1 MKKSEMGHVHKKGS
15 EPSSLPKLEFTGER
29 FMPEI
34 SGNIYLEHMHRY
46 LLTASLVKGARV
58 LDIASGEGFGSDI
71 LAQSAAEVIGVDI
84 SEAAVLRAQEKY
96 ARDGLRFEV
105 GSVTAIPLPDNYFD
119 FVISFETI
127 EHIAAHQEMLAEVQ
141 RVLKI
146 GGVFVVS
153 TPDKAVYTDA
163 SGYVNPFHV
172 KELYRNEFAALLS
185 AHFGHV
191 RMHGQKINF
200 GSVIVPDVGAVPF
213 SEIRSETG
221 ENTLG
226 QLHATY
232 MIAIASDDPGQVQ
245 AIGGI
250 FSQDIQASEPVAVR
264 VAFER
269 GVWRREAEAQLEP
282 AMEELAW
289 VSEQIGAL
297 QRTNSMSRANLP
309 KLIKRLVV
317 TRLLYWLSARER
329 FSEKKRKKFRHSAE
343 KRDPMLLA
351 RRVDS
356 FCHEFLH
363 RVNSNAKLGE
373 ARKALLHTIGL
384 TVTAIIPSYNHA
396 PFLRQ
401 RLDSI
406 LNQSYALID
415 IVILDDAST
424 DDSRAII
431 AEYVARFPDR
441 IRAVL
446 NETNSGSVFAQWQKG
461 HDLATGDLVWF
472 CESDDFAEPDFVE
485 RLIGSFRDPS
495 VMLAFGR
502 IEFVDTHGQH
512 VRGLDHYRETAE
524 AGIWSESCIRPAASW
539 FSGAFGVKNVIAN
552 VGGSLWRRAPISQAV
567 WDMAQGYQ
575 IMGDWFLYSEVAQ
588 GGQIAFEP
596 SAVAYFRSHG
606 ANTSGQGAQSKPYY
620 YQEYA
625 RLMTT
630 LKSRWDIPDVT
641 VDRFVAQASEVFHG
655 ANVQGVEFDTL
666 VNAAALKAVKRE
678 MPHVLVGILGFS
690 YGGGEIFPIHLA
702 NALRAI
708 GVTVSILQMTDIDDH
723 ADVRAL
729 LDPSIPI
736 YSADAVRNTGGNLLL
751 RNAGISIIHS
761 HLASVEMLMLDQQSV
776 DGPYLAT
783 LHGSYEAMKIPQS
796 RATNWAKR
804 IDQYAYTA
812 ERNLS
817 PFDPKGIE
825 PNKFVKFRNAMPIDT
840 RNLPQCRADLEI
852 SADATVFTFVARGIV
867 GKGWEEAVHAY
878 RALRKR
884 RPDAAMA
891 LIMVGEGD
899 KTEATRLLAEDDP
912 TIHFLGFIKEIHGVY
927 RISDVALVPTR
938 FSGESFPLCLIQAM
952 QVGIS
957 SIATDVGEIKEM
969 IQPEGVSAG
978 LIVPNL
984 EDNVAF
990 TAAVSAQMEVMLDP
1004 VRRAEFSAAARLL
1017 GEAFGMEAL
1026 AHRYLELYQ
1035 QIISRHTGQSGL
1047 PGNTFPK
1054 TRTVGNDAS

>member
-1 MKKSEMGHVHKKGS
+1 MNQNEPEPARDKVS
-15 EPSSLPKLEFTGER
+15 EPSHLPKLESTGER

-34 SGNIYLEHMHRY
+34 PGNIYLEHMHRY
-46 LLTASLVKGARV
+46 LLTAPLVKGARV
-58 LDIASGEGFGSDI
+58 LDIASGEGFGSNI

-84 SEAAVLRAQEKY
+84 SEAAILNARAKY
-96 ARDGLRFEV
+96 ARNGLRFEV
-105 GSVTAIPLPDNYFD
+105 GSVTAIPLPDHSVD

-127 EHIAAHQEMLAEVQ
+127 EHIVAHQEMLAEVR
-141 RVLKI
+141 RVLRP

-153 TPDKAVYTDA
+153 TPEKSVYTDA
-163 SGYVNPFHV
+163 SGHVNPFHA
-172 KELYRNEFAALLS
+172 KELYRDEFVALLG

-191 RMHGQKINF
+191 RMHGQKVNF
-200 GSVIVPDVGAVPF
+200 GSVIVPDDGSARF

-221 ENTLG
+221 ETTPG
-226 QLHATY
+226 QLQATY
-232 MIAIASDDPGQVQ
+232 MIALASDDPGQVQ
-245 AIGGI
+245 GIGGI

-269 GVWRREAEAQLEP
+269 GVWRKEAEAQLEP

-289 VSEQIGAL
+289 VSHQIGAL

-317 TRLLYWLSARER
+317 TRLLYWLSAREM
-329 FSEKKRKKFRHSAE
+329 FSKKRRRQFRNSAE

-373 ARKALLHTIGL
+373 ARKALLHAIGL
-384 TVTAIIPSYNHA
+384 TVTAIVPSYNHA

-472 CESDDFAEPDFVE
+472 CESDDFVETDFVE

-502 IEFVDTHGQH
+502 IEFADAQGQY
-512 VRGLDHYRETAE
+512 VPGLDHYRESAE
-524 AGIWSESCIRPAASW
+524 AGIWSEDCIRPAASW
-539 FSGAFGVKNVIAN
+539 FSGGFGVKNVIAN
-552 VGGSLWRRAPISQAV
+552 VGGSLWRRVPISQAV
-567 WDMAQGYQ
+567 WDTARSYR

-606 ANTSGQGAQSKPYY
+606 ANTSGQSAQSKPEYY
-620 YQEYA
+620 SEYA
-625 RLMTT
+625 RLMTA
-630 LKSRWDIPDVT
+630 LKRRWDIPDVT
-641 VDRFVAQASEVFHG
+641 VDRFVAQAAEIFRN
-655 ANVQGVEFDTL
+655 AKVQGAEFDTL
-666 VNAAALKAVKRE
+666 VNAATLKSVRRE
-678 MPHVLVGILGFS
+678 VPHVLLGILGFS

-708 GVTVSILQMTDIDDH
+708 GTTVSVLQMSDLKDH
-723 ADVRAL
+723 ADVRAM
-729 LDPSIPI
+729 LDPSIPV
-736 YSADAVRNTGGNLLL
+736 YGANVVRDMGGNRFL
-751 RNAGISIIHS
+751 RDTGISIIHS
-761 HLASVEMLMLDQQSV
+761 HLASVEMLMLDKESI

-783 LHGSYEAMKIPQS
+783 LHGSYEAMEIPRSQ
-796 RATNWAKR
+796 ATKWAER
-804 IDQYAYTA
+804 VDQYAYTA

-817 PFDPKGIE
+817 PFDLAALSPD
-825 PNKFVKFRNAMPIDT
+825 KFVKFRNAMPFDL
-840 RNLPQCRADLEI
+840 RDLPQSRADLGI
-852 SADATVFTFVARGIV
+852 PADATVFTLVARGIE
-867 GKGWEEAVHAY
+867 GKGWEEAVRAY
-878 RALRKR
+878 QALRTR
-884 RPDAAMA
+884 RPDAVMA
-891 LIMVGEGD
+891 LVAVGEGE
-899 KTEATRLLAEDDP
+899 KTDAARLLAQDDP
-912 TIHFLGFIKEIHGVY
+912 TIHFLGFVKEIHGVY

-952 QVGIS
+952 QVGVP
-957 SIATDVGEIKEM
+957 SIATDVGEIKAM
-969 IQPEGVSAG
+969 IQPEGLSGG
-978 LIVPNL
+978 LIIPHL
-984 EDNVAF
+984 AEDDAF
-990 TAAVSAQMEVMLDP
+990 VAAVSTQMEAMLDP
-1004 VRRAEFSAAARLL
+1004 ARRAQLAAGARRL
-1017 GEAFGMEAL
+1017 GEDFGIEAL

-1035 QIISRHTGQSGL
+1035 QVITRHAGQSGL
-1047 PGNTFPK
+1047 PRAGALGK
-1054 TRTVGNDAS
+1054 AAS